1 MAQDKEKVSQLTK
14 DKEALAVE
22 LERQERQKRVTEVLQ
37 GAGFDPEFYRLVG
50 SEKMSDGQR
59 VNVVEKSPSRL
70 LSWGWVFFL
79 SVVSVF
85 SGFRLFYASHFTWD
99 TLVLMVITTFV
110 LLINFYRVFKLGFSH
125 IDYEENVFLYKRVP
139 TIRNFFFWF
148 FGVCSLSAYITVSFL
163 IFDVFLGSLIG
174 GNNSKLYSR
183 GEGNLYGLTIFVG
196 LGVVFLVILMSRL
209 NVLRE
214 KGSKVNLVYKEFVVM
229 FVRTISTTAV
239 LSFVTL
245 TVTAIMLVKLG
256 YIR

>member
-1 MAQDKEKVSQLTK
+1 MTQDNKKVSQST
-14 DKEALAVE
+14 KEALSVE
-22 LERQERQKRVTEVLQ
+22 SERQERQERVTEVLQ

-50 SEKMSDGQR
+50 SEEMSDGQR

-79 SVVSVF
+79 SVLSVF

-110 LLINFYRVFKLGFSH
+110 LLFNFYRVFKLGFSH
-125 IDYEENVFLYKRVP
+125 DKSVP

-148 FGVCSLSAYITVSFL
+148 FGVCSLSAYIAVSFL

-174 GNNSKLYSR
+174 GNSSKLYSR
-183 GEGNLYGLTIFVG
+183 SEGTLYNITIFVG

-209 NVLRE
+209 NIFRE

-229 FVRTISTTAV
+229 FVRTISTTAI

-245 TVTAIMLVKLG
+245 IVTAIMLVKLG
-256 YIR
+256 YIH

>member
-1 MAQDKEKVSQLTK
+1 MTQNSKKVSQSTQ
-14 DKEALAVE
+14 EALSVE
-22 LERQERQKRVTEVLQ
+22 SERQERQERVTEVLQ

-245 TVTAIMLVKLG
+245 TVTVIMLVKLG

>member
-1 MAQDKEKVSQLTK
+1 MTQDNKKVSQSTQ
-14 DKEALAVE
+14 EALSVE
-22 LERQERQKRVTEVLQ
+22 LERQERQERVTEVLQ

-70 LSWGWVFFL
+70 LSWSWVFFL
-79 SVVSVF
+79 SVISVF

-99 TLVLMVITTFV
+99 TLVLMVITSFV

-125 IDYEENVFLYKRVP
+125 VDYEDNVFLYKRVP
-139 TIRNFFFWF
+139 TIRNFFFWL
-148 FGVCSLSAYITVSFL
+148 FGVCGLSAYIAVSFM
-163 IFDVFLGSLIG
+163 IFDVFLGSLICV
-174 GNNSKLYSR
+174 NSSKLYSLS
-183 GEGNLYGLTIFVG
+183 EGTLYNTTLFVG

-245 TVTAIMLVKLG
+245 IVTAIMLVKLG
-256 YIR
+256 YIH

>member
-1 MAQDKEKVSQLTK
+1 MTQNSKKVSQSTQ
-14 DKEALAVE
+14 EALSVE
-22 LERQERQKRVTEVLQ
+22 SERQERQERVTEVLQ

-79 SVVSVF
+79 SVLSMF

-99 TLVLMVITTFV
+99 TFVLMVITSLV
-110 LLINFYRVFKLGFSH
+110 LLINFYRVFKSCFSH
-125 IDYEENVFLYKRVP
+125 DKSVSTN
-139 TIRNFFFWF
+139 RNLFFWF
-148 FGVCSLSAYITVSFL
+148 FGVCGLSAYIAVSFL

-174 GNNSKLYSR
+174 GNSSKLYSR
-183 GEGNLYGLTIFVG
+183 SEGTLYNTTLVVG

-229 FVRTISTTAV
+229 FVRTISTTTV

-245 TVTAIMLVKLG
+245 IVTAIMLVKLG

>member
-1 MAQDKEKVSQLTK
+1 MTQDNKKVSQSTQEVLS
-14 DKEALAVE
+14 VE
-22 LERQERQKRVTEVLQ
+22 SERQDRQERVTDVLQ

-50 SEKMSDGQR
+50 SEKMSDVQR

-79 SVVSVF
+79 SVISVF

-125 IDYEENVFLYKRVP
+125 DKSVP
-139 TIRNFFFWF
+139 TIRNLFFWF
-148 FGVCSLSAYITVSFL
+148 FGVCSLSAYISVSFL

-174 GNNSKLYSR
+174 GNSSKLYSR
-183 GEGNLYGLTIFVG
+183 SEGTLYNITLVVG

-209 NVLRE
+209 NIFRE

-229 FVRTISTTAV
+229 FVRTISTTTI

>member
-37 GAGFDPEFYRLVG
+37 EVGYDPEFYRLVG

-79 SVVSVF
+79 SVLSMF

-99 TLVLMVITTFV
+99 TFVLMVITSLV
-110 LLINFYRVFKLGFSH
+110 LLINFYRVFKSCFSH
-125 IDYEENVFLYKRVP
+125 DKSVS
-139 TIRNFFFWF
+139 TIRNLFFWF
-148 FGVCSLSAYITVSFL
+148 FGVCGLSAYTAVSFL

-174 GNNSKLYSR
+174 GNSSKLYSR
-183 GEGNLYGLTIFVG
+183 SEGTLYNTTLVVG

-229 FVRTISTTAV
+229 FVRTISTTSAI
-239 LSFVTL
+239 SFVTL
-245 TVTAIMLVKLG
+245 LVTAIMLVKLG

>member
-37 GAGFDPEFYRLVG
+37 EVGYDPEFYRLVG

-59 VNVVEKSPSRL
+59 VNVVEESPSRL

-79 SVVSVF
+79 SVLSMF

-99 TLVLMVITTFV
+99 TFVLMVITSLV
-110 LLINFYRVFKLGFSH
+110 LLINFYRVFKSCFSH
-125 IDYEENVFLYKRVP
+125 DKSVS
-139 TIRNFFFWF
+139 TIRNLFFWF
-148 FGVCSLSAYITVSFL
+148 FGVCGLSAYTAVSFL

-174 GNNSKLYSR
+174 GNSSKLYSR
-183 GEGNLYGLTIFVG
+183 SEGTLYNTTLVVG

-229 FVRTISTTAV
+229 FVRTISTTSAI
-239 LSFVTL
+239 SFVTL
-245 TVTAIMLVKLG
+245 LVTAIMLVKLG

>member
-1 MAQDKEKVSQLTK
+1 MTQDNKKVSQIT
-14 DKEALAVE
+14 KEALSVE
-22 LERQERQKRVTEVLQ
+22 LERQERQECVTEVLQ

-79 SVVSVF
+79 SVLSVF

-110 LLINFYRVFKLGFSH
+110 LLFNFYRVFKIDFTH
-125 IDYEENVFLYKRVP
+125 IDYRVS

-148 FGVCSLSAYITVSFL
+148 FGVCSLSAYISVSFL
-163 IFDVFLGSLIG
+163 IFDSFLGSLIG
-174 GNNSKLYSR
+174 GNSSKLYSR
-183 GEGNLYGLTIFVG
+183 SEGTLYNTTLFVG

-209 NVLRE
+209 NIFRE

-229 FVRTISTTAV
+229 FVRTISTTV
-239 LSFVTL
+239 VISLVSL
-245 TVTAIMLVKLG
+245 IVTAIMLVKLG
-256 YIR
+256 YIC

>member
-1 MAQDKEKVSQLTK
+1 MTQDNKKVSQSTQ
-14 DKEALAVE
+14 EALSVE
-22 LERQERQKRVTEVLQ
+22 SERQDRQERVTEVLQ

-79 SVVSVF
+79 SVLSVF

-139 TIRNFFFWF
+139 TIRSFFFWF

>member
-1 MAQDKEKVSQLTK
+1 MTQNNKKVSQSTQ
-14 DKEALAVE
+14 EALSVE
-22 LERQERQKRVTEVLQ
+22 LERQDRQERVTEVLQ

-79 SVVSVF
+79 SVLSVF

-99 TLVLMVITTFV
+99 TFVFMVITTFV
-110 LLINFYRVFKLGFSH
+110 LLFNFYRVFKSGFSY
-125 IDYEENVFLYKRVP
+125 DKSVP
-139 TIRNFFFWF
+139 AIRNFFFWF
-148 FGVCSLSAYITVSFL
+148 FGVCSLGAYVVVSFL
-163 IFDVFLGSLIG
+163 IFDVFLGSMIG
-174 GNNSKLYSR
+174 GNSSKLYSR
-183 GEGNLYGLTIFVG
+183 SEGTLYNTTLFVG

-256 YIR
+256 YIH

>member
-1 MAQDKEKVSQLTK
+1 MTQGNRKVSQSTQEVLS
-14 DKEALAVE
+14 VE
-22 LERQERQKRVTEVLQ
+22 LERQDRQERVTDVLQ
-37 GAGFDPEFYRLVG
+37 GVGFDPEFYRLVG

-99 TLVLMVITTFV
+99 TFVLMVITFLILV
-110 LLINFYRVFKLGFSH
+110 INFYRVFKLDFTH
-125 IDYEENVFLYKRVP
+125 IDYRVS

-148 FGVCSLSAYITVSFL
+148 FGVCGLSAYISLSFV

-174 GNNSKLYSR
+174 GNSSKLYSR

-209 NVLRE
+209 NIFRE

-229 FVRTISTTAV
+229 FVRTIYTTAV
-239 LSFVTL
+239 ISLVSLIVTS
-245 TVTAIMLVKLG
+245 IMLVKLG

>member
-1 MAQDKEKVSQLTK
+1 MTQDNKKVSQST
-14 DKEALAVE
+14 KEALSVE
-22 LERQERQKRVTEVLQ
+22 SERQERQERVTEVLQ

-59 VNVVEKSPSRL
+59 VNVVEKIPSRL

-79 SVVSVF
+79 SVLSVF

-110 LLINFYRVFKLGFSH
+110 LLFNFYRVFKAGFSH
-125 IDYEENVFLYKRVP
+125 DKSVP

-148 FGVCSLSAYITVSFL
+148 FGVCSLSAYIAVSLL

-174 GNNSKLYSR
+174 GNSSKLYSR
-183 GEGNLYGLTIFVG
+183 SEGTLYNTTLFVG
-196 LGVVFLVILMSRL
+196 LGVVFLVILISRL

-214 KGSKVNLVYKEFVVM
+214 KGSKVNFVYKEFVVM

-245 TVTAIMLVKLG
+245 IVTAIMLVKLG
-256 YIR
+256 YIH

>member
-1 MAQDKEKVSQLTK
+1 MTQNNKKVSQSTQ
-14 DKEALAVE
+14 EALSVE
-22 LERQERQKRVTEVLQ
+22 SERQDRQERVTEVLQ

-70 LSWGWVFFL
+70 LSCGWVFFL
-79 SVVSVF
+79 SVLSVF

-99 TLVLMVITTFV
+99 TLVLMVITSFV
-110 LLINFYRVFKLGFSH
+110 LLFNFYRVFKLDFTN
-125 IDYEENVFLYKRVP
+125 IDYRVS

-148 FGVCSLSAYITVSFL
+148 FGVCSLSAYISVSFL

-174 GNNSKLYSR
+174 GNSSKLYSR

-196 LGVVFLVILMSRL
+196 LVVVFLVILMSRL
-209 NVLRE
+209 NIFRE

-239 LSFVTL
+239 ISLVSL
-245 TVTAIMLVKLG
+245 IVTAIMLVKLG